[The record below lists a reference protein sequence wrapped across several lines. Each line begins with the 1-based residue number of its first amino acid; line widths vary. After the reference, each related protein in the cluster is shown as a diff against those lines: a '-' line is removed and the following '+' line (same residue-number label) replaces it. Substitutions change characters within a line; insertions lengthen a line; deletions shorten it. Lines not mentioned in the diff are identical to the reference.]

1 MPFLSFVFCGH
12 YGPAVRKPHYLTESL
27 PGKNAELQKQ
37 IAEVEEK
44 LKEQKKGDPRFYM
57 LLVSGFGFL
66 DGMGMV
72 SGMASAL
79 LAWAVGKDIC

>member
-1 MPFLSFVFCGH
+1 MPFIICFLS
-12 YGPAVRKPHYLTESL
+12 VRKPHHLTESL

-57 LLVSGFGFL
+57 LLVSG
-66 DGMGMV
+66 
-72 SGMASAL
+72 
-79 LAWAVGKDIC
+79 AVVLMTGWYDMLVVWHGGLVGGWPILSNCHT